1 MQINWKRVAYN
12 DEAEEFER
20 TTEEFTTEAANYKSN
35 LKLLQNGYRNAKLKS
50 LSIYGWK
57 KLQNSD
63 SYSTTTIEDVQ
74 KAIKKNGEP
83 RNMLSIINE
92 FLTGSVRAP
101 IVIRLGDGSLYLVA
115 GNTRLMVA
123 RMLEIM
129 PKVVIIETD
138 W

>member
-20 TTEEFTTEAANYKSN
+20 TAEEFTQDKAELKTNIKFLQTGYKI
-35 LKLLQNGYRNAKLKS
+35 AKVKS
-50 LSIYGWK
+50 LSDSDWK
-57 KLQNSD
+57 KMQNTD
-63 SYSTTTIEDVQ
+63 SYSTKTLESVQ

-83 RNMLSIINE
+83 RNITTIINE
-92 FLTGSVRAP
+92 FMSSAVRIP
-101 IVIRLGDGSLYLVA
+101 ICIKLGDGVLYLVA

-123 RMLEIM
+123 RMLDIL
-129 PKVVIIETD
+129 PKVVIINTD